1 MIDNEKSLIQ
11 SFYESHHED
20 GQRLKQSFLENR
32 RGLLFAEWIGINK
45 KVLDLGGRDGTLTK
59 HFIEKNNVTLADID
73 ENALEYAKRN
83 YKVETMKVDL
93 NQSLPFKDNSFDVVV
108 MAEVLEHLPYPNIT
122 LSEIKR
128 VLKTNGRFIG
138 NLPLAYH
145 LKDRWQI
152 IRGRKLLIS
161 GDPTHLQFF
170 SFDDVQKLIS
180 NFFNIEEIVIL
191 KGGKLSKKFP
201 NDNFIIL
208 MGEDNY
214 KNIRSWKESGY
225 IINNYKILVYPRE
238 SSSIKENFISGKLY
252 NISSSMIRNRI
263 AKSEDISE
271 LVPFD
276 VIKEIERKGFYSR

>member
-1 MIDNEKSLIQ
+1 MKVNEKSLVQ
-11 SFYESHHED
+11 SFYESHHKE
-20 GQRLKQSFLENR
+20 GQRLNQSFLESI
-32 RGLLFAEWIGINK
+32 RGQLFSDWIGINK

-83 YKVETMKVDL
+83 YKVETMRVDL
-93 NQSLPFKDNSFDVVV
+93 NLSLPFKDNSFDVVV

-161 GDPTHLQFF
+161 GDPTHLQFL
-170 SFDDVQKLIS
+170 SYGDVKKLMS
-180 NFFNIEEIVIL
+180 NFFNIEEITIL

-201 NDNFIIL
+201 EMFAR
-208 MGEDNY
+208 
-214 KNIRSWKESGY
+214 NIAFRC
-225 IINNYKILVYPRE
+225 IN
-238 SSSIKENFISGKLY
+238 
-252 NISSSMIRNRI
+252 
-263 AKSEDISE
+263 KS
-271 LVPFD
+271 
-276 VIKEIERKGFYSR
+276 

>member
-1 MIDNEKSLIQ
+1 MKGEINLVQ
-11 SFYESHHED
+11 SFYESHHKD
-20 GQRLKQSFLENR
+20 GQRLKQSFLENT
-32 RGLLFAEWIGINK
+32 RGLLFANWIGTDK

-128 VLKTNGRFIG
+128 VLKKNGEFIG

-152 IRGRKLLIS
+152 IRGRRLLIS
-161 GDPTHLQFF
+161 GDPTHLQFL
-170 SFDDVQKLIS
+170 SYKDVKKLMS
-180 NFFNIEEIVIL
+180 NFFNIEEITIL

-201 NDNFIIL
+201 EMFAR
-208 MGEDNY
+208 
-214 KNIRSWKESGY
+214 NIAFRC
-225 IINNYKILVYPRE
+225 IN
-238 SSSIKENFISGKLY
+238 
-252 NISSSMIRNRI
+252 
-263 AKSEDISE
+263 KS
-271 LVPFD
+271 
-276 VIKEIERKGFYSR
+276 

>member
-20 GQRLKQSFLENR
+20 GKRLKQSFLENR

-83 YKVETMKVDL
+83 YKVKTIKVDL

-161 GDPTHLQFF
+161 GDPTHLQFL
-170 SFDDVQKLIS
+170 SYEDVKKLMS
-180 NFFNIEEIVIL
+180 NFFNIEEITIL
-191 KGGKLSKKFP
+191 KGGKLSNKFP
-201 NDNFIIL
+201 AAFARNIAFRCIN
-208 MGEDNY
+208 
-214 KNIRSWKESGY
+214 KN
-225 IINNYKILVYPRE
+225 
-238 SSSIKENFISGKLY
+238 
-252 NISSSMIRNRI
+252 
-263 AKSEDISE
+263 
-271 LVPFD
+271 
-276 VIKEIERKGFYSR
+276 

>member
-1 MIDNEKSLIQ
+1 MKVNEKSLVQ
-11 SFYESHHED
+11 SFYESHHNE
-20 GQRLKQSFLENR
+20 GQRLNQSFLESI
-32 RGLLFAEWIGINK
+32 RGQLFSDWIGINK

-83 YKVETMKVDL
+83 YKVETMRVDL
-93 NQSLPFKDNSFDVVV
+93 NLSLPFKDNSFDVVV

-161 GDPTHLQFF
+161 GDPTHLQFL
-170 SFDDVQKLIS
+170 SYADAQKLMS
-180 NFFNIEEIVIL
+180 NFFNIEEITIL

-201 NDNFIIL
+201 EMFAR
-208 MGEDNY
+208 
-214 KNIRSWKESGY
+214 NIAFRC
-225 IINNYKILVYPRE
+225 IN
-238 SSSIKENFISGKLY
+238 
-252 NISSSMIRNRI
+252 
-263 AKSEDISE
+263 KS
-271 LVPFD
+271 
-276 VIKEIERKGFYSR
+276 

>member
-1 MIDNEKSLIQ
+1 MKVNETNLVQ
-11 SFYESHHED
+11 SFYESHHNE
-20 GQRLKQSFLENR
+20 GQRLNQSFLESI
-32 RGLLFAEWIGINK
+32 RGQLFSDWIGINK

-83 YKVETMKVDL
+83 YKVETMGVDL

-201 NDNFIIL
+201 KAFARNIAFRCIK
-208 MGEDNY
+208 
-214 KNIRSWKESGY
+214 KNSK
-225 IINNYKILVYPRE
+225 
-238 SSSIKENFISGKLY
+238 
-252 NISSSMIRNRI
+252 
-263 AKSEDISE
+263 
-271 LVPFD
+271 
-276 VIKEIERKGFYSR
+276 

>member
-1 MIDNEKSLIQ
+1 MKVNETNLVQ
-11 SFYESHHED
+11 SFYESHHNE
-20 GQRLKQSFLENR
+20 GQRLNQSFLESI
-32 RGLLFAEWIGINK
+32 RGQLFSDWIGKNK
-45 KVLDLGGRDGTLTK
+45 RVLDLGGRDGTLTK

-73 ENALEYAKRN
+73 ENALEYAKKN

-201 NDNFIIL
+201 KAFARNIAFRC
-208 MGEDNY
+208 Y
-214 KNIRSWKESGY
+214 KKNI
-225 IINNYKILVYPRE
+225 
-238 SSSIKENFISGKLY
+238 
-252 NISSSMIRNRI
+252 
-263 AKSEDISE
+263 
-271 LVPFD
+271 
-276 VIKEIERKGFYSR
+276 

>member
-32 RGLLFAEWIGINK
+32 RGLLFAAWIGINK

-201 NDNFIIL
+201 KAFARNIAFRCIK
-208 MGEDNY
+208 
-214 KNIRSWKESGY
+214 KNSK
-225 IINNYKILVYPRE
+225 
-238 SSSIKENFISGKLY
+238 
-252 NISSSMIRNRI
+252 
-263 AKSEDISE
+263 
-271 LVPFD
+271 
-276 VIKEIERKGFYSR
+276 